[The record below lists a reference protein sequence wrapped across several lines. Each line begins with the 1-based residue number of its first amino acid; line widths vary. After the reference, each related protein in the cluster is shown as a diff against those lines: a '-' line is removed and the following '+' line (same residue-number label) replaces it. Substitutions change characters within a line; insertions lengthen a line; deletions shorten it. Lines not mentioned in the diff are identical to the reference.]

1 MAGLTVAACR
11 QLTWLVLVPGPSLT
25 HAQARIQAPTHRPLR
40 SHFAPTCAAPQDLV
54 ALSGAH
60 TVGFAEVGFEQTF
73 VHNNV
78 WRPLDKTPGRFDN
91 GEPSVTL
98 TDAPSDA

>member
-1 MAGLTVAACR
+1 M
-11 QLTWLVLVPGPSLT
+11 
-25 HAQARIQAPTHRPLR
+25 
-40 SHFAPTCAAPQDLV
+40 